1 MFEIIMYV
9 GLCGLF
15 VSISMILIDA
25 YVGCKYYEYIEVFH
39 DVTLYEI
46 GFVLFSFSILLAIA
60 GAFFTSELG
69 VIILNALK

>member
-25 YVGCKYYEYIEVFH
+25 YVG
-39 DVTLYEI
+39 
-46 GFVLFSFSILLAIA
+46 S
-60 GAFFTSELG
+60 AFFCP
-69 VIILNALK
+69 II